1 MGRFDAELRVP
12 AGETITGV
20 VVHERYWYGI
30 VDLQLIFASGARSAR
45 AFASRTLS
53 GYRFGGRVHE
63 HSQQLVSGF
72 AIREQG
78 GYGVIDLKLL

>member
-1 MGRFDAELRVP
+1 MP

-20 VVHERYWYGI
+20 VVYERYWYGI

-45 AFASRTLS
+45 AFSSRDLS
-53 GYRFGGRVHE
+53 NYRFGGRE
-63 HSQQLVSGF
+63 QERSQQLVSGF

-78 GYGVIDLKLL
+78 CYGVIDLKLL